1 MFATQKFLYL
11 FFGYSLVIF
20 PWLLTLGV
28 LIGESAMQVNL
39 GYIGKLIG
47 MPYADAFL
55 VYLIPTVL
63 LTFFGYKLQVE
74 GRKMK

>member
-1 MFATQKFLYL
+1 MQSSKKFLYL

-28 LIGESAMQVNL
+28 LIGESSVQVNL
-39 GYIGKLIG
+39 GFIGKLVGI
-47 MPYADAFL
+47 PYADAFL
-55 VYLIPTVL
+55 VYLIPTVF

-74 GRKMK
+74 GRKIK